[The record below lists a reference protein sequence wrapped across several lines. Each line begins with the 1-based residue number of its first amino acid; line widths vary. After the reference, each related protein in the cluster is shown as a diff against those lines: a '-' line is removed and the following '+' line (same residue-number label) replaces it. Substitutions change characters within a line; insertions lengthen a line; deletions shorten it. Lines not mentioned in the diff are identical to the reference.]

1 MKGWIPVE
9 IPTKK
14 YIKAYI
20 IGQLGENP
28 KMDRRHAIGKK
39 LEDVLQHKK
48 NERKG
53 EFASQRYNAKIKIYI
68 PLGIFRQRGAH
79 LNETNIK
86 NFNLFVECKIKHRLY
101 ELMDDFIEV
110 LPSFEANLDEVRR
123 RLCISIEDW
132 SDDSM
137 KKDYYRYRKENNK
150 PLLYNKII
158 TRTVPSANISNAA
171 F

>member
-1 MKGWIPVE
+1 MKGFVPVE

-20 IGQLGENP
+20 VAQLGEKP
-28 KMDRRHAIGKK
+28 VLDTRHPIGRKI
-39 LEDVLQHKK
+39 EDVLQHNTNEYKK
-48 NERKG
+48 K
-53 EFASQRYNAKIKIYI
+53 FSTRYNCIIRIYMSRRM
-68 PLGIFRQRGAH
+68 FTRRGAY

-86 NFNLFVECKIKHRLY
+86 NFNLFVEYYIKQRFY

-110 LPSFEANLDEVRR
+110 LPSFEANLDEIRR
-123 RLCISIEDW
+123 RLGITIEDW

-137 KKDYYRYRKENNK
+137 KKDYYRYRKKKSK
-150 PLLYNKII
+150 PLFYKKTFANS
-158 TRTVPSANISNAA
+158 VPSEKISGVA